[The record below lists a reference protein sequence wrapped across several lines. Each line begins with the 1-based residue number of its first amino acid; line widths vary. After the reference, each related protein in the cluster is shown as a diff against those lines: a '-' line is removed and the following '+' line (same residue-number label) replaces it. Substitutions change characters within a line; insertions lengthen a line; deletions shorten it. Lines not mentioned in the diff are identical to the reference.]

1 MLPDIRHGDAV
12 VGRDPGA
19 NDAIKSC
26 GFTEANSVL
35 FISRIG
41 EELSRASVVTKK
53 YRSVVGGIFFLSRRL
68 CIFFFPRS
76 VIEI

>member
-1 MLPDIRHGDAV
+1 VLPYIHHGDGV
-12 VGRDPGA
+12 VGRYPAA
-19 NDAIKSC
+19 NDPIESC

-35 FISRIG
+35 LISRIG

-68 CIFFFPRS
+68 CIFFSLDP
-76 VIEI
+76 